1 MCPSS
6 EIKEFKS
13 STTRGEEEEG
23 KERKRKKKQRHV
35 PVNTVAENTPKKR
48 KQLVSSI
55 WCYTVLVPTIESC
68 ITLLRFAEKT
78 SVWKCYQTGSERIF
92 IR

>member
-13 STTRGEEEEG
+13 STTRGEEEEE

-35 PVNTVAENTPKKR
+35 PVNTVVENTPKNGN
-48 KQLVSSI
+48 S
-55 WCYTVLVPTIESC
+55 
-68 ITLLRFAEKT
+68 
-78 SVWKCYQTGSERIF
+78 
-92 IR
+92 

>member
-13 STTRGEEEEG
+13 STTRREEGEG

-35 PVNTVAENTPKKR
+35 PVNTVVENTQKNG
-48 KQLVSSI
+48 SS
-55 WCYTVLVPTIESC
+55 
-68 ITLLRFAEKT
+68 
-78 SVWKCYQTGSERIF
+78 
-92 IR
+92 

>member
-6 EIKEFKS
+6 EIKEFNS

-35 PVNTVAENTPKKR
+35 PVNTVVENTPKNGN
-48 KQLVSSI
+48 S
-55 WCYTVLVPTIESC
+55 
-68 ITLLRFAEKT
+68 
-78 SVWKCYQTGSERIF
+78 
-92 IR
+92 

>member
-13 STTRGEEEEG
+13 STKRAEEEEG

-35 PVNTVAENTPKKR
+35 PVNTVVESTPKN
-48 KQLVSSI
+48 
-55 WCYTVLVPTIESC
+55 
-68 ITLLRFAEKT
+68 
-78 SVWKCYQTGSERIF
+78 
-92 IR
+92 